1 MESAQVW
8 IAPGP
13 SASSKSAHF
22 RYLEREVDQL
32 KAYREEL
39 ETSLRVNK
47 QVLGDLIGTKPVSPS
62 NTLDFSD
69 DTEVS
74 SFVRFRT
81 FEQLLNES
89 CRLQRQLK
97 EIMYERDLTQSRAL
111 ITEQIAEEAKRKE
124 REGVGELEEQ
134 LSELKVLLERKEQ
147 RTRVLERRVMEMT
160 GELQDLKE
168 GQSVLLP
175 LSENNLALH
184 KQLENLK
191 RGIALATRDL
201 HKLELYREDLQ
212 HNGRAMAS
220 QAETFEGLLKL
231 KLFRP
236 KHCVKPM
243 RRENGLDV
251 TYDYC
256 LEMALQ
262 SESSGSDSE
271 EVVLPDKFEIK
282 STSKPKLPQL
292 DFTKLQLRSVSVNK
306 PQENKELK
314 LKAKEADLEGRCKA
328 KNQELAELRRQ
339 VGEQEQANSR
349 LTREFKAKLSPAQ
362 ALLKPK
368 KRRSMSDLT
377 DYLLGEDERETEAPL
392 ASARV
397 EKDPLD
403 LGSNRSYEEVEF
415 PGDISSFN
423 LGGIEELGY
432 EEPDSSFA
440 DYLGKIDI

>member
-8 IAPGP
+8 IASGT
-13 SASSKSAHF
+13 SRKTARL
-22 RYLEREVDQL
+22 RYLESEVDQL
-32 KAYREEL
+32 RAYREEL
-39 ETSLRVNK
+39 EISLKANK
-47 QVLGDLIGTKPVSPS
+47 QVLGDLIGAKPVSAS

-69 DTEVS
+69 DTEAS
-74 SFVRFRT
+74 NFVRFRT

-89 CRLQRQLK
+89 CRLQQQLK
-97 EIMYERDLTQSRAL
+97 DIMRERDLTQSRAL
-111 ITEQIAEEAKRKE
+111 ITEQIAEEARRKE

-134 LSELKVLLERKEQ
+134 LIELKVLLEKKEQ
-147 RTRVLERRVMEMT
+147 RTRVMEKRVKEMSE
-160 GELQDLKE
+160 ELQDLKE

-175 LSENNLALH
+175 LSEDNLVLH

-191 RGIALATRDL
+191 RGIALATREL
-201 HKLELYREDLQ
+201 HKSELLREDLQ
-212 HNGRAMAS
+212 HNVRAMAS
-220 QAETFEGLLKL
+220 QAEVFEGLLKL

-236 KHCVKPM
+236 KHCEQPM

-256 LEMALQ
+256 LAYQ

-271 EVVLPDKFEIK
+271 ELVLPDKFEIK
-282 STSKPKLPQL
+282 STSKPKLPEL
-292 DFTKLQLRSVSVNK
+292 DFSKLQLRPVNR
-306 PQENKELK
+306 PQQNNELK
-314 LKAKEADLEGRCKA
+314 LKAKEADLEGKCKV

-339 VGEQEQANSR
+339 VAEQEQTNSR
-349 LTREFKAKLSPAQ
+349 LVREFTAKLTTTK
-362 ALLKPK
+362 ALQKPK
-368 KRRSMSDLT
+368 KRRSVSDLT
-377 DYLLGEDERETEAPL
+377 DYLLWEDERETEELP

-397 EKDPLD
+397 ENDPLN
-403 LGSNRSYEEVEF
+403 LGSNRSFEEVEF

-423 LGGIEELGY
+423 LVGMEELDY